1 MIYYAINVLPYVSYL
16 SDTRMIE
23 NEVMEEVNESRRN
36 LFLGSAAMVA
46 SGMLLGVPELA
57 LAGSTVSATELS
69 VLRLRQKFVSYM
81 QGLGYSEIPSKPLI
95 LSDAFV
101 AAVCKGTSPSAYTVT
116 NGGLRYDDELS
127 GASHSSFVFQPAA
140 RIEDIPKKG
149 LPNVLPYF
157 TIAGIEGYVLPD
169 TGALIDLILDFL
181 INDVHLSVRNLS
193 VTSTELISPY
203 KKNIMA
209 FGIPERNITIRNLNS
224 AKVAGQGSGWFVN
237 PVTGYSS
244 PSLSIEYQR
253 GRQQQEIAEIG
264 IMDTVRSDF
273 RGQVGCIGLERVAW
287 AQTGQMFSWEQRL
300 PSLLAAIRAEAQARA
315 LPLPI
320 GYTNF
325 LESV

>member
-1 MIYYAINVLPYVSYL
+1 M
-16 SDTRMIE
+16 D
-23 NEVMEEVNESRRN
+23 
-36 LFLGSAAMVA
+36 
-46 SGMLLGVPELA
+46 
-57 LAGSTVSATELS
+57 
-69 VLRLRQKFVSYM
+69 Q
-81 QGLGYSEIPSKPLI
+81 SEIPGKWI
-95 LSDAFV
+95 LTGVRSTWF
-101 AAVCKGTSPSAYTVT
+101 
-116 NGGLRYDDELS
+116 
-127 GASHSSFVFQPAA
+127 
-140 RIEDIPKKG
+140 
-149 LPNVLPYF
+149 
-157 TIAGIEGYVLPD
+157 
-169 TGALIDLILDFL
+169 GALRNGLADLGLDGL
-181 INDVHLSVRNLS
+181 
-193 VTSTELISPY
+193 
-203 KKNIMA
+203 
-209 FGIPERNITIRNLNS
+209 LNS

-264 IMDTVRSDF
+264 MMDTVRSDF